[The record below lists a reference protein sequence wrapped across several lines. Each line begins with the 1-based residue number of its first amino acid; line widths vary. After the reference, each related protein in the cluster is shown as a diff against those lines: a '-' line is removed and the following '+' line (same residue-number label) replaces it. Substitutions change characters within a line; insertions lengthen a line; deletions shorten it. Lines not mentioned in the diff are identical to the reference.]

1 LTVTVSDRHRHSA
14 ILQTSVIQAGTQKE
28 KSVKKQT
35 EKHKINFMA
44 RHKTLSLMFM
54 ACLLIIISTA
64 GWRIDFFSIHDRTDT
79 LFASPVPHGCSFITE
94 YIHSVEKT
102 AVTDE
107 YILSGGKIWSW
118 EERVSSSNAGMPSV
132 LPNYM
137 HFLNDGKKLI
147 FRGGRISE
155 DEINLRVGNEK
166 FGRNCA
172 LLASYPKICLYRTLP
187 DKRLTFAVSKKNL
200 LFCRK
205 LGTTPFT
212 AWLHR

>member
-1 LTVTVSDRHRHSA
+1 VKNQNERYKTNSILRCKTIRFLFAAVLLAAISA
-14 ILQTSVIQAGTQKE
+14 
-28 KSVKKQT
+28 
-35 EKHKINFMA
+35 
-44 RHKTLSLMFM
+44 
-54 ACLLIIISTA
+54 A
-64 GWRIDFFSIHDRTDT
+64 GWQVDFFSINDSTAT
-79 LFASPVPHGCSFITE
+79 LFSSPVPYGCSLITE

-107 YILSGGKIWSW
+107 YVISGGKIWSW

-137 HFLNDGKKLI
+137 HFINDGEKLI
-147 FRGGRISE
+147 FRGGRISQAA
-155 DEINLRVGNEK
+155 INLRVGNEK